1 MNVHGLQI
9 REPRFDSGRRLQLI
23 TLKIN
28 LMERSQAPRLSA
40 ASATLARRKPPEK
53 APKRHR
59 KVTVTRVDVM
69 GCTWTQDFSF
79 SSATIHAAF
88 ASLGPA
94 KSK

>member
-9 REPRFDSGRRLQLI
+9 RGPRFDSGRRLQLI
-23 TLKIN
+23 TLKID
-28 LMERSQAPRLSA
+28 LIERSQAPVYL
-40 ASATLARRKPPEK
+40 LHLPPLPAENT
-53 APKRHR
+53 PKSHR

-79 SSATIHAAF
+79 SSATIHAVF

-94 KSK
+94 RSK